1 MINNTQHIDGLPG
14 LTMSGVKGST
24 GSRGAMTF
32 YNVDSSTLFSTSY
45 MFSLGFIVSDSSNDI
60 SYSKGEDDT
69 NNEVMSICSKGIQ
82 PILYD
87 NVLVNMSGSTVQYQI
102 VNTIDISYSDASIYK
117 TGTAEDVE
125 KSLSHNQ
132 ISVLN
137 YLNTI
142 NTGNLDTDETEE
154 TIASTAPT
162 LLDAIIAELAGTTD
176 VFRSYILKELD
187 TWNYATSSALNE
199 NDYTLTLSTHHIT
212 YDTWNGNYAKK
223 EAKCS
228 SVGHKIS
235 VGTSIDIGISSAKD
249 EIRKKINETE
259 DSLEKPETGY
269 DDDSYLTSLET
280 VVNTLFGAT
289 DESSDTIKFY
299 LFAGEK
305 NDPYGMFNPVKG
317 ATLKVYTAYMS
328 KKYNSRNTHMS
339 DSLKFDDKPI
349 VTETSRIDGSLEIN
363 KSILVR
369 DEKINGSDC
378 IRFVYCITAE
388 QVAGMSPLAENTVYI
403 PYKSSYKNGDTG
415 TYANYYTVLYAGS
428 DQSFT
433 YYDMIPYYDTSSV
446 DSSAYSKDDMV
457 VVVAAITTSL
467 DESQASNY
475 KLEMEFLPSNMGINC
490 MNISSVVP
498 DLWAD
503 VESSEILISSSAKG
517 SIKNYSA
524 SLNFDN
530 EYPGRFVYTLK
541 DYIDKN
547 NALSAFKKVIYMNAD
562 LIKQYQ
568 VHLYIYSK
576 TSSTASSKIY
586 LGEYQFD

>member
-14 LTMSGVKGST
+14 LTMPGVKGST

-60 SYSKGEDDT
+60 SYSKSETDT
-69 NNEVMSICSKGIQ
+69 NNKVMSICSKGIQ

-87 NVLVNMSGSTVQYQI
+87 NVLVNMSGSTVQYQV
-102 VNTIDISYSDASIYK
+102 VNTIDISYNDASIYK
-117 TGTAEDVE
+117 TGTAEDIGN
-125 KSLSHNQ
+125 SLSHNQ

-142 NTGNLDTDETEE
+142 DTGNLDTDETEE
-154 TIASTAPT
+154 TVVST
-162 LLDAIIAELAGTTD
+162 LLDTIIAELADTTD
-176 VFRSYILKELD
+176 VFRSYMLKELD
-187 TWNYATSSALNE
+187 TWNYATSSALDE
-199 NDYTLTLSTHHIT
+199 TDYTLTLSTRHIT
-212 YDTWNGNYAKK
+212 YDSWNGSYAKK

-228 SVGHKIS
+228 SIGHKIS

-249 EIRKKINETE
+249 EIRKKINEAE
-259 DSLEKPETGY
+259 DSLEKPEAGY
-269 DDDSYLTSLET
+269 DNDSYITSLET

-305 NDPYGMFNPVKG
+305 DDPYGMFNPVKG

-349 VTETSRIDGSLEIN
+349 VAETSRIDGSLEID
-363 KSILVR
+363 KSILVTN
-369 DEKINGSDC
+369 EKINGSDC

-403 PYKSSYKNGDTG
+403 PYKSSYKNGDNG

-428 DQSFT
+428 DQTFT

-446 DSSAYSKDDMV
+446 DSSAYTKNDIA
-457 VVVAAITTSL
+457 VVVAAVTTSL

-475 KLEMEFLPSNMGINC
+475 KLEMEFLPNNQGINC
-490 MNISSVVP
+490 MNMSSVVP
-498 DLWAD
+498 DLWIGVA
-503 VESSEILISSSAKG
+503 SSEILTSSSAKG

-547 NALSAFKKVIYMNAD
+547 NALSAFKKVIYMNAS
-562 LIKQYQ
+562 LIDQYQ

-586 LGEYQFD
+586 LGEYKFN